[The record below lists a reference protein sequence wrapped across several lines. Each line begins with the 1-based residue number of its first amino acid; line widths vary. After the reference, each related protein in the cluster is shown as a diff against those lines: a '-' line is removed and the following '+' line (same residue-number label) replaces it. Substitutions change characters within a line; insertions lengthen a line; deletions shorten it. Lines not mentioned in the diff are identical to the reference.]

1 MSLVK
6 VIKCKTTQAV
16 LYEDCVNIQKLSTLY
31 FTLTPSVH
39 NWLPAVSAYE
49 STTAYFSLRVYYTF
63 KLPQVIS
70 FKL

>member
-6 VIKCKTTQAV
+6 VRKCKTTPAV
-16 LYEDCVNIQKLSTLY
+16 LHEYCNIQKLSTLY

-49 STTAYFSLRVYYTF
+49 STTADFPNRVYYTF
-63 KLPQVIS
+63 KLPEVIS